1 MLFPTTFQRMG
12 GTEHTPPHP
21 GSGLI
26 WGAGARECHRAAAEH
41 LTTLLLGAGGV
52 VALCSYC
59 QFKLAFIMAGVLCP
73 LFEQLGLAEWK
84 GQS

>member
-1 MLFPTTFQRMG
+1 MM
-12 GTEHTPPHP
+12 
-21 GSGLI
+21 
-26 WGAGARECHRAAAEH
+26 
-41 LTTLLLGAGGV
+41 LLLGAGGV

-73 LFEQLGLAEWK
+73 PFEQLGLAEWK